1 MRLSFSTVVLA
12 VFLLLFPLL
21 LSAQEVN
28 TEPGEV
34 VVRELKDELLVYD
47 NEYKTYVPFVQEI
60 HSGFNTLNFWISRN
74 EFYGYVLKFNTSPEL
89 CLFINQKLYRSYNGR
104 GVAEIDLTS
113 MDLVGS
119 NKEFLVTF
127 YHPNSAFMAV
137 GEPRLIYKSPGGSAV
152 TPSVEKVS
160 TANRYNP
167 VKRSSSASHNLFL
180 LYFLG
185 MFALYI
191 VAKNITPALFASYFD
206 IGKLFSDTVSD
217 YSSAIK
223 KSWSSTSILVVAI
236 NSLCIAFILVL
247 LKADFQFISTYKIE
261 YSAGF
266 MGAYLRL
273 IGLCLLYYLFKFSLL
288 YLSGRLFKI
297 KAFVN
302 AHFFEFIRFSTIISV
317 VLLSLL
323 FLQYNT
329 AYITHNIITELA
341 KYLVLGLLVVLVIK
355 ISLVLNRSVSFRNLY
370 LFSYL
375 CATEIIPVFI
385 VVKYFQIG

>member
-1 MRLSFSTVVLA
+1 MRLSFSVVVLA
-12 VFLLLFPLL
+12 AFFVLFPML
-21 LSAQEVN
+21 LSAQKVN
-28 TEPGEV
+28 SEPGEL
-34 VVRELKDELLVYD
+34 VVRELGDELLVYD
-47 NEYKTYVPFVQEI
+47 NEYKTYVPFVKEI

-74 EFYGYVLKFNTSPEL
+74 EFYGYVLKFNTSPDL
-89 CLFINQKLYRSYNGR
+89 CLFINQKLYRSYNGS

-113 MDLVGS
+113 MDLAGS
-119 NKEFLVTF
+119 NREFLVTF

-137 GEPRLIYKSPGGSAV
+137 GNPRLIYKSPAGAIAL
-152 TPSVEKVS
+152 SVEKVS
-160 TANRYNP
+160 TASGYNP
-167 VKRSSSASHNLFL
+167 VKRLPPASHNLSL

-191 VAKNITPALFASYFD
+191 VAKNITPSLFASYFD
-206 IGKLFSDTVSD
+206 FRKLFSDAVSD

-223 KSWSSTSILVVAI
+223 KSWSSASMLVVAI

-247 LKADFQFISTYKIE
+247 LRADFQFVNIYKIE

-288 YLSGRLFKI
+288 YLSGQLFKI
-297 KAFVN
+297 KTFVN
-302 AHFFEFIRFSTIISV
+302 VHFFEFIRFSTIISL

-329 AYITHNIITELA
+329 AYITHNTITDLA
-341 KYLVLGLLVVLVIK
+341 KYLVLGLLVVLIIK